1 MKRFSSRPYTLHLLV
16 AQLCL
21 ATLLRK
27 TLFRLCLPL
36 LAGKTRNRVSW
47 TAFPNR
53 VGQRG
58 MLSFV
63 LAGFAL
69 LDAAALWARDIVYV
83 RPPGQKKDEVI
94 SGTIQEETP
103 AGIKL
108 KTDKGEVKNIPALHI
123 RAVDYGAGVDAVG
136 RVDYHSGDAKLE
148 RALLETTAKKKAEG
162 LESALLAF
170 RDLDANGQLRS
181 IVSVHRYL
189 QYRIAQTTA
198 LLAQEDLSRRDA
210 ALAALNDYKT
220 AFADGWEIVPALQLL
235 ASIQEEKGDTEGAS
249 KTYAQLAGLPGIA
262 PAMKLQ
268 GQLKGARLL
277 LRARKFHEAE
287 AKLKQVEAALPVD
300 DPQRAF
306 VEVYLIQSRI
316 AQKSDLNGIDKK
328 LEQLLRTSNDG
339 ALRALA
345 HNALGDYY
353 RAKGDNAQ
361 AFWEYC
367 KVDMLYNQ
375 DKEEHAKAL
384 YYLAQLFDK
393 PPRND
398 RDRAEEFRTR
408 LKSPQFDGTLYQR
421 LAAAKKTE
429 D

>member
-1 MKRFSSRPYTLHLLV
+1 MKRFALT
-16 AQLCL
+16 
-21 ATLLRK
+21 
-27 TLFRLCLPL
+27 
-36 LAGKTRNRVSW
+36 
-47 TAFPNR
+47 
-53 VGQRG
+53 
-58 MLSFV
+58 FV
-63 LAGFAL
+63 LAGFVL
-69 LDAAALWARDIVYV
+69 IGGGALWAKDTVYV
-83 RPPGQKKDEVI
+83 RQPGQKKDEIV

-108 KTDKGEVKNIPALHI
+108 KTDKGEVKNIPTLHI
-123 RAVDYGAGVDAVG
+123 RAVDYGEGIDAVG
-136 RVDYHSGDAKLE
+136 RVDYHSGDAKLD
-148 RALLETTAKKKAEG
+148 RALLETTAKKKADG

-170 RDLDANGQLRS
+170 RELDSNDKLHR
-181 IVSVHRYL
+181 IPSVHRYF
-189 QYRIAQTTA
+189 QYRIAQTMA
-198 LLAQEDLSRRDA
+198 LLAQDDISRRDA
-210 ALAALNDYKT
+210 AFTVLNDYKT
-220 AFADGWEIVPALQLL
+220 AFPDGWEIVPALQLL
-235 ASIQEEKGDTEGAS
+235 ASLQEEKGDTEAAS
-249 KTYAQLAGLPGIA
+249 KTYADLAELPGISA
-262 PAMKLQ
+262 AMKLQ
-268 GQLKGARLL
+268 SQLKGARLL
-277 LRARKFHEAE
+277 LRALKFRAAE
-287 AKLKQVEAALPVD
+287 AKLKQIQSALPAD

-316 AQKSDLNGIDKK
+316 AQKGNLNGLDKK
-328 LEQLLRTSNDG
+328 LEQLLRTTNDG

-353 RAKGDNAQ
+353 RAQGDNAQ

-384 YYLAQLFDK
+384 YYLSQLFDK